1 MQQEKHYL
9 SEILKKALY
18 KINNLTI
25 IMAKIELSNM
35 TDRHSAITD
44 GVFAIAMTILVLE
57 IAVPTIS
64 DISSGVALSQ
74 YFTNYLAPAI
84 LIYFISFYL
93 VYTFWENTIL
103 LFTFKR
109 VSNPILTLNM
119 IAMATVCLI
128 PFATGFLFE
137 FYMYKDA
144 NIFFSALI
152 LIISLLYVMIFLLL
166 VRLNFKKYFEK
177 KEEIKASIHENYDD
191 GVEFSNLKLYVRGV
205 TLTLF
210 YLLLTP
216 VIGSLISL
224 VLAFISP
231 LASIM
236 SFIVVLILRF
246 AIRMKRTRTDKIQDI
261 EITDDEREFLD
272 KLRESIYG
280 DE

>member
-1 MQQEKHYL
+1 MV
-9 SEILKKALY
+9 
-18 KINNLTI
+18 
-25 IMAKIELSNM
+25 KIELINM
-35 TDRHSAITD
+35 KDRHSAITD

-177 KEEIKASIHENYDD
+177 KDEIRDSIHESYDD
-191 GVEFSNLKLYVRGV
+191 GIEFSNLKLYVRGV

-216 VIGSLISL
+216 AIGSLISL

-231 LASIM
+231 IASIM

-246 AIRMKRTRTDKIQDI
+246 AIRMKRTNRDQLQDI
-261 EITDDEREFLD
+261 KITDDEREFLD